1 MLISKFNN
9 EDIENAIQEIENRY
23 GFIFDIKSAAGKA
36 SLRHFLARPKEF
48 ESPAFRLGVDP
59 KPMYQ
64 MIASAKKS
72 LEIQAFSLFSMPSR
86 TAL

>member
-59 KPMYQ
+59 
-64 MIASAKKS
+64 IRHREVASNA
-72 LEIQAFSLFSMPSR
+72 
-86 TAL
+86 